1 MCKPYVYNALRL
13 VFHGLL
19 IYCKYTDFLVKII
32 LKSELFF
39 LISAVCCFVL
49 TFCSVVK
56 VVRVV
61 ITRFAR

>member
-39 LISAVCCFVL
+39 LMPAVCCFVL
-49 TFCSVVK
+49 TFS
-56 VVRVV
+56 
-61 ITRFAR
+61 FLFSS